1 MIYTWHEK
9 LWQELLARKN
19 SLPHALLLHGQ
30 VGTGKRD
37 FAETLARALLC
48 ESPGSDGLPCGHCVA
63 CAWLAAGSHP
73 DFRIL
78 QPDSEAAS
86 ETIANEVAK
95 DDKEKKQSHLIT
107 VAQVREL
114 IESISLSASRGGRR
128 VVLLY
133 PAEAMNVQAA
143 NALLKTLEEPPP
155 NCLFLLISHQVQ
167 RLLPTVRSRCLK
179 LAMPVP
185 SHQHALEWLAGQGV
199 AEPHICLAQAG
210 YAPLRALALNDSD
223 YREKRLAFLSR
234 LEEAKNA
241 DPFAIAEVSEK
252 TELAWVLN
260 WLQTWIY
267 DLVCAQA
274 TGKVR
279 YHLDFSAKLMALA
292 ENVDVLQ
299 LLGFQRDLLGA
310 QRSLHHPLNV
320 RLLLEQ
326 LLLSYWQIMNRK
338 QEGARVRE

>member
-1 MIYTWHEK
+1 MIYIWQEK
-9 LWQELLARKN
+9 LWQELLTRKG

-30 VGTGKRD
+30 AGTGKRD
-37 FAETLARALLC
+37 FAITLAHALLC
-48 ESPGSDGLPCGHCVA
+48 EAPADDGMPCGHCVA
-63 CAWLAAGSHP
+63 CAWLTAGSHP
-73 DFRIL
+73 DFRVL
-78 QPDSEAAS
+78 QPDSEAAD
-86 ETIANEVAK
+86 ETGANDEAK
-95 DDKEKKQSHLIT
+95 DEKEKKQSHLIT

-114 IESISLSASRGGRR
+114 IESVSLSASRGGMRI
-128 VVLLY
+128 VLVH

-155 NCLFLLISHQVQ
+155 NSLFLLVSHQAQ

-179 LAMPVP
+179 VAMPLP
-185 SHQHALEWLAGQGV
+185 SQQQALEWLTGQGV
-199 AEPHICLAQAG
+199 ADPQVCLAQAG
-210 YAPLRALALNDSD
+210 YAPLRALGLNDSD
-223 YREKRLAFLSR
+223 YREKRLSFLSR
-234 LEEAKNA
+234 LEDAKNA
-241 DPFAIAEVSEK
+241 DPFAIAEMNEK

-267 DLVCAQA
+267 DLICAQA

-292 ENVDVLQ
+292 EKVDVLQ
-299 LLGFQRDLLGA
+299 LLGLQRDLLGA

-338 QEGARVRE
+338 QEGARVR